1 VLLLHETHEVRGRCE
16 DEFEAAWREEWMPRL
31 AKGQE
36 ARLLY
41 FLHHAHGTGVSYN
54 AVTLTALRDGA
65 AWERLVQSVDGGELR
80 DLAVRLDGLR
90 HDVQAKVLIPLPWS
104 PLAKLDLAEV
114 PAAPRAGKTQPLYME
129 DTVWP
134 DEGKLELYVER
145 AGSHYAREM
154 ARHAAEGR
162 AMLAVQGGFR
172 TAFGSG
178 RRREVVLWQKV
189 LRPEALVPL
198 LTREVPAEYRAPG
211 TWMHDALELRDRW
224 QSRLL
229 RGASWSPWG

>member
-1 VLLLHETHEVRGRCE
+1 MLLLHELHEVVGRHE
-16 DEFEAAWREEWMPRL
+16 EAFESAVRDVWLPRV
-31 AKGQE
+31 AEGDD

-41 FLHHAHGTGVSYN
+41 FLRHAHGSGASYQV
-54 AVTLTALRDGA
+54 VTLTALRDGA
-65 AWERLVQSVDGGELR
+65 AWERLVRRVDVG
-80 DLAVRLDGLR
+80 DLTEPAARLDGLR
-90 HDVQAKVLIPLPWS
+90 HDVTAKILVPLPWS
-104 PLAKLDLAEV
+104 PLREVDLKSVPDRPAEH
-114 PAAPRAGKTQPLYME
+114 PPSLFME

-134 DEGKLELYVER
+134 DEGQLERYVER

-162 AMLAVQGGFR
+162 SMLEVQGGFR

-178 RRREVVLWQKV
+178 RRREIVLWQKLV
-189 LRPEALVPL
+189 RPEALVPL

-224 QSRLL
+224 HSRLL
-229 RGASWSPWG
+229 RTASWSPCS